1 MTTISTFRTDNFQLA
16 SYLLCEGYRI
26 ISVDK
31 TNLRRVVFVFAETKQ
46 RQLLTQ
52 KFLSY
57 ETLVEPHKFF
67 SAQKDIKQLIY
78 SSDS

>member
-1 MTTISTFRTDNFQLA
+1 MANLSTFKTDNFQLA
-16 SYLLCEGYRI
+16 SYLLCEGCRI

-31 TNLRRVVFVFAETKQ
+31 TNPRRVVFVFTETKQ
-46 RQLLTQ
+46 RLLLTQ

-78 SSDS
+78 SNNS